1 MKWSQAGGGQGG
13 RGRGGL
19 MLGKIRAVD
28 VGGRV
33 SIKVGGWV
41 IGTLSQSDD
50 ESGVNL
56 IVGVESM

>member
-1 MKWSQAGGGQGG
+1 
-13 RGRGGL
+13 